1 MFIIIIV
8 VGANQ
13 LICRVDMMRQCCC
26 DCVLSDGFTWTDL
39 IVDQIPDCVSCITDH
54 LNVANYK

>member
-54 LNVANYK
+54 LNVANNK